1 MFNQNTD
8 HLSCE
13 LRNVHTVPHTECV
26 KNRVNNCEFMRTT
39 DEYQRQQKLAHHTRT
54 EGSPPTAPGVEPETT
69 RPKILW
75 TDPIMTGIAALV
87 NNFLEVS
94 SFLRNKPPFKVSPNR
109 LPMSRHHDPSS
120 KKGGIHGGIN
130 LERITK
136 YRYISN
142 RYLHI
147 SQCSFHMTI
156 CLITSFAPVRV
167 GSAICLEPLPV
178 GRWTPFHRSLSFV
191 GSRVHPRKKAY
202 HFDHPE
208 TIRLFHLAT
217 YRYQDPTSEGR
228 QQAYQTYRRQWTVSV
243 GEAVRLHHDA
253 E

>member
-1 MFNQNTD
+1 MKSDTSTMSD
-8 HLSCE
+8 VAS
-13 LRNVHTVPHTECV
+13 R
-26 KNRVNNCEFMRTT
+26 
-39 DEYQRQQKLAHHTRT
+39 
-54 EGSPPTAPGVEPETT
+54 PGVATPTSSCRMPGT
-69 RPKILW
+69 RSRQP
-75 TDPIMTGIAALV
+75 
-87 NNFLEVS
+87 S
-94 SFLRNKPPFKVSPNR
+94 SFSFSFSAFCARVPPSADSF
-109 LPMSRHHDPSS
+109 
-120 KKGGIHGGIN
+120 
-130 LERITK
+130 
-136 YRYISN
+136 
-142 RYLHI
+142 
-147 SQCSFHMTI
+147 SFHMTI